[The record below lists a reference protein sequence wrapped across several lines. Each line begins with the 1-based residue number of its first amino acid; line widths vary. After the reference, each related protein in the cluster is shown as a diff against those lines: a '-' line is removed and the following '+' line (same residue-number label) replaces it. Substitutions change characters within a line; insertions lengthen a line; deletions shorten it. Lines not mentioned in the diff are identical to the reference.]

1 MDASAQPVLRR
12 GLWWHVRIALLETR
26 FQFLSSLRLPAFAI
40 PTLLFPVFFYLFFAV
55 VFQPGGPSLVA
66 PTYMLATYGVF
77 GVLGPSIFGFGVGL
91 AQERD
96 TGALLLKRT
105 TPMPAG
111 AFLFARV
118 GTAAIFGAVVVGVLF
133 LLAGFAAGVEL
144 HRSQWFSL
152 AGIILA
158 AVLPFSAIGLAIGA
172 WAKQQAAVAVVNL
185 VFIGMSLISGLWVPI
200 YMLPNVMQDI
210 AIAFPTFH
218 LGQLALK
225 VIDLDVGGPVW
236 FHLVL
241 LGGQTAVCL
250 AVAAAGFRRFSG
262 R

>member
-1 MDASAQPVLRR
+1 MAAHSARVLRR
-12 GLWWHVRIALLETR
+12 GLFWQLRIALLETR
-26 FQFLSSLRLPAFAI
+26 FQFLGYLRLPAFAV
-40 PTLLFPVFFYLFFAV
+40 PTLLFPLFFYLFFGV
-55 VFQPGGPSLVA
+55 LFQQGGVSLTA
-66 PTYMLATYGVF
+66 PTYMLATYAVF
-77 GVLGPSIFGFGVGL
+77 GVLAPSIFGFGVGL

-105 TPMPAG
+105 TPMPTA
-111 AFLFARV
+111 AYLFARV
-118 GTAAIFGAVVVGVLF
+118 GVAMIFGAVVVASLF

-144 HRSQWFSL
+144 HRWQWF
-152 AGIILA
+152 ALA
-158 AVLPFSAIGLAIGA
+158 AVILAGVLPLSAVGLAIGA

-185 VFIGMSLISGLWVPI
+185 LFIGMSVLSGLWFPI
-200 YMLPNVMQDI
+200 HMLPGFLQDFANV
-210 AIAFPTFH
+210 FPAYH

-225 VIDLDVGGPVW
+225 VIDLDLGRPLW
-236 FHLVL
+236 FHLAL

>member
-1 MDASAQPVLRR
+1 MASDSARALRP
-12 GLWWHVRIALLETR
+12 GLYWHLRIVLLETR
-26 FQFLSSLRLPAFAI
+26 FQFLSSLRLPAFAV
-40 PTLLFPVFFYLFFAV
+40 PTLLFPLFFYLFFAV
-55 VFQPGGPSLVA
+55 VFQAGGPSLTA

-77 GVLGPSIFGFGVGL
+77 GILAPSIFGFGVGL

-105 TPMPAG
+105 TPMPA
-111 AFLFARV
+111 AAYLFARV
-118 GTAAIFGAVVVGVLF
+118 GTAAIFGAVVVVGLF

-144 HRSQWFSL
+144 YRWQWFAL
-152 AGIILA
+152 AGAILA
-158 AVLPFSAIGLAIGA
+158 GVLPLSAIGLAIGA

-185 VFIGMSLISGLWVPI
+185 VFIAMSVLSGLWFPI
-200 YMLPNVMQDI
+200 TMLPGFLRDFAN
-210 AIAFPTFH
+210 ALPAYH

-225 VIDLDVGGPVW
+225 VIDLDLGRPLW
-236 FHLVL
+236 FHLAL
-241 LGGQTAVCL
+241 LGGQTVVCL

>member
-1 MDASAQPVLRR
+1 MTATTARR
-12 GLWWHVRIALLETR
+12 GFLWHLRITLLETR

-40 PTLLFPVFFYLFFAV
+40 PTLLFPVLFYLFFAV
-55 VFQPGGPSLVA
+55 VFQSGGQSLAA

-77 GVLGPSIFGFGVGL
+77 GVLAPSLFGFGVGL

-111 AFLFARV
+111 AYLCARV
-118 GTAAIFGAVVVGVLF
+118 GTAAIFGAVVVLALF
-133 LLAGFAAGVEL
+133 LLAGFVAGVEL
-144 HRSQWFSL
+144 YRGQWFAL

-158 AVLPFSAIGLAIGA
+158 GVLPFSAIGLAMGA
-172 WAKQQAAVAVVNL
+172 WAKQQAAVAIVNL

-200 YMLPNVMQDI
+200 YMLPGFLQDI
-210 AIAFPTFH
+210 AIAFPAYH

-225 VIDLDVGGPVW
+225 VIDLDLGRPLW
-236 FHLVL
+236 LHLVL
-241 LGGQTAVCL
+241 LGGQTAICL
-250 AVAAAGFRRFSG
+250 VAAAVGLRRFSG

>member
-1 MDASAQPVLRR
+1 MTVNPARHGFL
-12 GLWWHVRIALLETR
+12 WHVRIALLETR
-26 FQFLSSLRLPAFAI
+26 FQFLSSLRLPAFAV
-40 PTLLFPVFFYLFFAV
+40 PTLLFPLFFYVFFAV
-55 VFQPGGPSLVA
+55 VLQVGGPSLTA
-66 PTYMLATYGVF
+66 PTYMLASYGVF
-77 GVLGPSIFGFGVGL
+77 GIFAPSIFGFGVGL

-105 TPMPAG
+105 TPMPTA
-111 AFLFARV
+111 AYLFARV
-118 GTAAIFGAVVVGVLF
+118 GTAAIFGAVVVAALF

-144 HRSQWFSL
+144 HRWQWFSL

-158 AVLPFSAIGLAIGA
+158 GALPFSAVGLAIGA

-185 VFIGMSLISGLWVPI
+185 VFIAMSVLSGLWFPI
-200 YMLPNVMQDI
+200 SMLPGFLQDFANVL
-210 AIAFPTFH
+210 PPYH

-225 VIDLDVGGPVW
+225 VIDLDLGRPVW
-236 FHLVL
+236 LHLVL
-241 LGGQTAVCL
+241 LGAQTAVCL

>member
-1 MDASAQPVLRR
+1 MAASTRTLRR

-40 PTLLFPVFFYLFFAV
+40 PTLLFPLFFYLFFAV
-55 VFQPGGPSLVA
+55 VFQPGGPSLMA
-66 PTYMLATYGVF
+66 PTYMLATYAVF

-111 AFLFARV
+111 AFLLARV
-118 GTAAIFGAVVVGVLF
+118 GTAAIFGAVVVGAMF

-152 AGIILA
+152 AGVVLA
-158 AVLPFSAIGLAIGA
+158 AVLPFSAIELAIGA

-185 VFIGMSLISGLWVPI
+185 LFIGMSLISGLWVPI
-200 YMLPNVMQDI
+200 TMLPNVMQDI
-210 AIAFPTFH
+210 AIVFPAYH
-218 LGQLALK
+218 VGQLALK
-225 VIDLDVGGPVW
+225 VIDLDLGGSVW

-241 LGGQTAVCL
+241 LGVQTAVCL

>member
-1 MDASAQPVLRR
+1 MAAYSARTARPGFLWHLR
-12 GLWWHVRIALLETR
+12 ITLLETR
-26 FQFLSSLRLPAFAI
+26 FQFLSSLRLPAFAV
-40 PTLLFPVFFYLFFAV
+40 PTLLFPLFFYLFFAV
-55 VFQPGGPSLVA
+55 VFQAGGASLVG
-66 PTYMLATYGVF
+66 PTYLLATYGVF
-77 GVLGPSIFGFGVGL
+77 GVLAPSIFGFGVGL

-105 TPMPAG
+105 TPMPAV
-111 AFLFARV
+111 AYLFARV
-118 GTAAIFGAVVVGVLF
+118 GTAAIFGAAVVAALF
-133 LLAGFAAGVEL
+133 LLAGYAAGVEL
-144 HRSQWFSL
+144 HRWQWFAL

-158 AVLPFSAIGLAIGA
+158 GVLPFSAVGLAIGA

-185 VFIGMSLISGLWVPI
+185 VFIAMSVLSGLWFPI
-200 YMLPNVMQDI
+200 SMLPGVLQDFANV
-210 AIAFPTFH
+210 FPAYH

-225 VIDLDVGGPVW
+225 VIDLDLGRPLW

-241 LGGQTAVCL
+241 LSGQTAACL

>member
-26 FQFLSSLRLPAFAI
+26 FQFLSVLRLPAFAV
-40 PTLLFPVFFYLFFAV
+40 PTLLFPLFFYLFFAV
-55 VFQPGGPSLVA
+55 VLQAGGPSLMA
-66 PTYMLATYGVF
+66 PTYMLASYGVF
-77 GVLGPSIFGFGVGL
+77 GIFAPSIFGFGVGL

-105 TPMPAG
+105 TPMPA
-111 AFLFARV
+111 AAYLFARV
-118 GTAAIFGAVVVGVLF
+118 GTAAIFGAVVVLALF
-133 LLAGFAAGVEL
+133 LLAGFGAGVEL
-144 HRSQWFSL
+144 HRGQWFAL
-152 AGIILA
+152 AGTILA
-158 AVLPFSAIGLAIGA
+158 GVLPLSAIGLAIGA

-185 VFIGMSLISGLWVPI
+185 VFIAMSVLSGLWFPI
-200 YMLPNVMQDI
+200 SMLPGLLQDFANV
-210 AIAFPTFH
+210 FPTYH

-225 VIDLDVGGPVW
+225 VIDLDMGRPLW

-250 AVAAAGFRRFSG
+250 AVAVAGFRRFSG